1 MSQYIDADTID
12 DVRNAHA
19 CGVPLEQ
26 LAAQVGIA
34 EDALRRLLG
43 LSHRPIQPD
52 PFDGQPERT
61 AVSDR

>member
-12 DVRNAHA
+12 DIRSAHA

-26 LAAQVGIA
+26 LAAQLALA
-34 EDALRRLLG
+34 EDDLRRLLG
-43 LSHRPIQPD
+43 FSRRPIQPD